1 MKKFLPDLIAI
12 LAFIILSFAYFFPAD
27 IEGRIL
33 FQHDT
38 VAGVGA
44 GQEAQEYLERT
55 GERTRWTNSL
65 FGGMPT
71 YQMSPSYDS
80 TKPLKWIENIYH
92 LYLPSYVVL
101 TFIMMLGFIS
111 FCGHSGCLSG
121 YCFRGDYLGFLPY
134 FFILISAGHIWKFV
148 TLAYIPPTIAGI
160 VLAYRKKYLLGG
172 IVTALFIALQIQSN
186 HIQMSYYFMFVIL
199 FFVGA
204 YFEDAYKKKEL
215 PHFFKASAVLAL
227 AAAIGVCANLS
238 NLYHTYEYSKE
249 TMRGKMN

>member
-92 LYLPSYVVL
+92 LYLPPYVVL
-101 TFIMMLGFIS
+101 TFIMMLGFYILLRA
-111 FCGHSGCLSG
+111 FV
-121 YCFRGDYLGFLPY
+121 CFRRNHLGLLFLFLYPDIGRAYMEICHIGLYSAYDCRYCAGLSEKISVGRNYNGSVHRASDSVEPY
-134 FFILISAGHIWKFV
+134 SDE
-148 TLAYIPPTIAGI
+148 
-160 VLAYRKKYLLGG
+160 LLLH
-172 IVTALFIALQIQSN
+172 VRHPVFCRSLL
-186 HIQMSYYFMFVIL
+186 
-199 FFVGA
+199 
-204 YFEDAYKKKEL
+204 
-215 PHFFKASAVLAL
+215 
-227 AAAIGVCANLS
+227 
-238 NLYHTYEYSKE
+238 
-249 TMRGKMN
+249 

>member
-1 MKKFLPDLIAI
+1 MNSYMERVICRAVIVDLQLSIVNCQFQFYEEVPSR
-12 LAFIILSFAYFFPAD
+12 LNCYFSFIILSFAYFFPAD

-101 TFIMMLGFIS
+101 TFIMMLGFYILLRA
-111 FCGHSGCLSG
+111 FGLSVW
-121 YCFRGDYLGFLPY
+121 L
-134 FFILISAGHIWKFV
+134 SA
-148 TLAYIPPTIAGI
+148 
-160 VLAYRKKYLLGG
+160 LGG
-172 IVTALFIALQIQSN
+172 IIGLSPPISLF
-186 HIQMSYYFMFVIL
+186 
-199 FFVGA
+199 
-204 YFEDAYKKKEL
+204 
-215 PHFFKASAVLAL
+215 
-227 AAAIGVCANLS
+227 
-238 NLYHTYEYSKE
+238 
-249 TMRGKMN
+249 